1 MERSDEFRELI
12 DAFKSYRDMLMP
24 LKEGLTEFAETYEG
38 TRASLQKINNAF
50 DGDISAKLS
59 SILNSLQAQSGKAS
73 DLTAKIDSFVNITN
87 RYAVELDKMGE
98 LFEKAEKRFQD
109 ISAIENKV
117 EALLEKIE
125 AIGEEKRKSYN
136 IQQLQRSFES
146 YNSNLQGIN
155 EFINKDVVNMLQE
168 NSKKIDQ
175 VKQGADNIEDRLKSD
190 GNNLESLVNAYIQT
204 NQFLKKITE
213 QNDVNES
220 YLFDVLDRWAETR
233 RVKIKK

>member
-1 MERSDEFRELI
+1 MEKNNDFIELME
-12 DAFKSYRDMLMP
+12 AFKSYRDMLIP
-24 LKEGLTEFAETYEG
+24 LKEGLSEFAETYEG

-50 DGDISAKLS
+50 DGDISGKLS
-59 SILNSLQAQSGKAS
+59 AILNSLQAQSGKAS
-73 DLTAKIDSFVNITN
+73 DLTTKIESFVNMTN
-87 RYAVELDKMGE
+87 RYAVELDKIAD

-109 ISAIENKV
+109 ISSLENKV
-117 EALLEKIE
+117 ESLLSKIE

-136 IQQLQRSFES
+136 LQQLQRSFES
-146 YNSNLQGIN
+146 YNSNLQGVN

-175 VKQGADNIEDRLKSD
+175 VKQGADSIESRLKSE
-190 GNNLESLVNAYIQT
+190 GISLENLVSSYIQT

-233 RVKIKK
+233 RIKVKK

>member
-1 MERSDEFRELI
+1 MERNDDFKELI
-12 DAFKSYRDMLMP
+12 EAFKSYRDMLIP
-24 LKEGLTEFAETYEG
+24 LKDGLAEFAETYEG

-50 DGDISAKLS
+50 DGDITGKLTA
-59 SILNSLQAQSGKAS
+59 ILNSLQGQSGKAS
-73 DLTAKIDSFVNITN
+73 DLTSKIDSFVNMTN
-87 RYAVELDKMGE
+87 RYAVELDKIAD
-98 LFEKAEKRFQD
+98 LFDKAEKRFQD
-109 ISAIENKV
+109 ISALEAKV
-117 EALLEKIE
+117 DGLLAKIE

-146 YNSNLQGIN
+146 YNANLQGVN

-175 VKQGADNIEDRLKSD
+175 VKQGTDIIENRLKSE
-190 GNNLESLVNAYIQT
+190 GSSLEDLVNSYVQT

-220 YLFDVLDRWAETR
+220 YLFDVLDRWAESR
-233 RVKIKK
+233 RVKVKK